1 MISPI
6 RSKARLSFIII
17 ALLALVFPISSPAH
31 EIRTTAQIAKQLEAG
46 NKTVR
51 IVCFGDSITG
61 VYYHSGSARAWTDM
75 LGITLKQVYPK
86 AKLEMINAGISGH
99 TTINALAR
107 IEKDVITKKPD
118 LVVIMFGMNDVTRV
132 KIDDYEKNLRNI
144 TQQCLDAGAAVMLCT
159 PNSVYENPARSN
171 EKLNDYSDRVRSI
184 GHDSNLPV
192 VDFFKDWSELH
203 QKNKTAWMLLMSET
217 IHPNMNGHKRFAR
230 LITQS
235 LSEKKIE
242 ATSIPP
248 APDPLQNTLKL
259 LRANQPIK
267 LVAMPPYDKVIPEAL
282 KKEFPNAK
290 IEVTPW
296 PVKKQSLAE
305 VRKWSQKIRK
315 MSPNLVIINVPP
327 ATLAHPNDA
336 DFIRDYQW
344 ILNNS
349 FHFGKRQWDVL
360 SFLPV
365 NGALPAQR
373 LHLARQVSFGKDI
386 PPLSRLPDD
395 LIAK

>member
-1 MISPI
+1 MIPPI
-6 RSKARLSFIII
+6 RSNVCLNIIII
-17 ALLALVFPISSPAH
+17 ALLALVFPATSSAQKANSV
-31 EIRTTAQIAKQLEAG
+31 AQIAKQLETG
-46 NKTVR
+46 SKTVR

-107 IEKDVITKKPD
+107 IGKDVIVKKPD

-171 EKLNDYSDRVRSI
+171 KNLNAYSDRVRSI
-184 GHDSNLPV
+184 GSESNLPV

-203 QKNKTAWMLLMSET
+203 QKDANAWMLLMSET

-235 LSEKKIE
+235 LSGKKFE
-242 ATSIPP
+242 AESIPP
-248 APDPLQNTLKL
+248 APAPLLNTLKL
-259 LRANQPIK
+259 LRANQPVNLI
-267 LVAMPPYDKVIPEAL
+267 AMPPYDKVIPEAL

-290 IEVTPW
+290 IKVTPW
-296 PVKKQSLAE
+296 PVKDQNLADM
-305 VRKWSQKIRK
+305 RKWSLKIRK
-315 MSPNLVIINVPP
+315 MSPNLVIINVP
-327 ATLAHPNDA
+327 ATTLAKTNDA
-336 DFIRDYQW
+336 DYIRDYQW

-365 NGALPAQR
+365 NGSLPAQR
-373 LHLARQVSFGKDI
+373 LHLARQIIIGKDLA
-386 PPLSRLPDD
+386 PLSRLPDD